1 MPNSEFDMFDD
12 APSIKPLTDHNEP
25 CVGCGWC
32 CETDPCSE
40 SHRRYGYQKRCPDL
54 AWDDTL
60 KRYICKLMLDPE
72 YGEEVRKSQHEGQG
86 CYAPLNAWRDDVR
99 NRDDD

>member
-1 MPNSEFDMFDD
+1 MS
-12 APSIKPLTDHNEP
+12 KP

-32 CETDPCSE
+32 CLRDPCME
-40 SHRRYGYQKRCPDL
+40 SHRRYGYMPRCPDL
-54 AWDDTL
+54 RWDEEQG
-60 KRYICKLMLDPE
+60 RYLCGLMLDPE
-72 YGEEVRKSQHEGQG
+72 TAELFRRTQHEGQG